1 MRVTARTRRLGA
13 CFELDLRITSM
24 SLRRRLA
31 ADACE
36 TLGEAAALLIA
47 IAIAIAIAI
56 DPLEVAAQVASVP
69 TPVDST
75 IHECVRYTL

>member
-13 CFELDLRITSM
+13 RFELDLRITSM

-47 IAIAIAIAI
+47 IAIAIAI

-75 IHECVRYTL
+75 IHECVR

>member
-13 CFELDLRITSM
+13 RFELDLRITSM
-24 SLRRRLA
+24 SRRRRLA

-47 IAIAIAIAI
+47 IAIAIAL

-69 TPVDST
+69 APVDST

>member
-47 IAIAIAIAI
+47 IAIAIAI

-75 IHECVRYTL
+75 IHECVR